1 MKISIFGMGYVGAV
15 TAACL
20 AKEGHEVIGVDISR
34 DKIEQIG
41 AGKSPIVEAKIGEIM
56 EDVVKRGAL
65 RATLD
70 ARAAINETEVS
81 MICVGTPSR
90 ENGDVDL
97 TFVRRVTEKIGQV
110 LKNKKAFHTLIVR
123 STIPPG
129 TTEDVIIPILEEASG
144 KKVYIDFD
152 VCFNPEFL
160 REASSVDDFYNP
172 PFTVVGVQSEAAA
185 EVVKAM
191 FSFLDAPFEV
201 TTIRTAEFV
210 KYVCNV
216 WHALKVC
223 FGNEIGTI
231 ARKLGID
238 GHEVMR
244 LFMTDTKQN
253 ISPMY
258 LRPGFAYG
266 GSCLP
271 KDVRGLLYQA
281 KRHDFAAALLSSI
294 PASNEQQL
302 EEGFKLVTSF
312 KKKKIGFLG
321 LAFKGGTDDLRES
334 ALVLLAEK
342 LLGKGYELLIYDR
355 NVNLARIF
363 GSNKDYIEREIPHIE
378 KLFATSVAEV
388 VHNSEVIVI
397 GNDDPEYQGALKGVK
412 DRKIVDLVR
421 ITENPSALSG
431 NYHGICW

>member
-20 AKEGHEVIGVDISR
+20 AKEGHEVIGVDISK
-34 DKIEQIG
+34 DKVEQI
-41 AGKSPIVEAKIGEIM
+41 ASGKSPIVEARIGEIM
-56 EDVVKRGAL
+56 ADVVSSGAL

-97 TFVRRVTEKIGQV
+97 TYVTRVTEKIGQV
-110 LKNKKAFHTLIVR
+110 LKNKKDFHTLIFR

-129 TTEDVIIPILEEASG
+129 TTEDVVIPILEETSG

-160 REASSVDDFYNP
+160 REASSVEDFYNP
-172 PFTVVGVQSEAAA
+172 PFTVVGVQSDAAA
-185 EVVKAM
+185 EVVKNL
-191 FSFLDAPFEV
+191 FSFLNAPFEV
-201 TTIRTAEFV
+201 TTIRTAEMV

-216 WHALKVC
+216 FHALKVC

-231 ARKLGID
+231 ANKMGID

-244 LFMTDTKQN
+244 LFMIDTKQN

-271 KDVRGLLYQA
+271 KDVRALLYQA
-281 KRHDFAAALLSSI
+281 KRQDIAAPLLAAI
-294 PASNEQQL
+294 PTSNEQQL
-302 EEGFKLVTSF
+302 SEGFRLVTSF
-312 KKKKIGFLG
+312 KKKRIGFLG

-334 ALVLLAEK
+334 ALVLLAER
-342 LLGKGYELLIYDR
+342 LIGKGYELLIYDR

-363 GSNKDYIEREIPHIE
+363 GSNKAYIEKEIPHIE
-378 KLFATSVAEV
+378 KLFASSVAEV
-388 VHNSEVIVI
+388 VHGSDVIII
-397 GNDDPEYQGALKGVK
+397 GNDDPEYKGALKGIK
-412 DRKIVDLVR
+412 DRQIVDLVR
-421 ITENPSALSG
+421 ITDNPAAMG
-431 NYHGICW
+431 DNYHGICW

>member
-20 AKEGHEVIGVDISR
+20 AKEGHEVIGVDISK
-34 DKIEQIG
+34 DKVEQIG
-41 AGKSPIVEAKIGEIM
+41 AGKSPIVEAKIGEII

-65 RATLD
+65 KATLD
-70 ARAAINETEVS
+70 ARAAINDTEVS

-97 TFVRRVTEKIGQV
+97 TYVTRVTEKIGQV
-110 LKNKKAFHTLIVR
+110 LKNKKEFHTLIYR

-129 TTEDVIIPILEEASG
+129 TTEDVVIPILEEASG

-185 EVVKAM
+185 EVVKKM
-191 FSFLDAPFEV
+191 FSFLNAPFEV

-231 ARKLGID
+231 ARKMGID

-244 LFMTDTKQN
+244 LFMIDSKQN

-258 LRPGFAYG
+258 LWPGFSYG

-281 KRHDFAAALLSSI
+281 KKQDFGAALLTAI
-294 PASNEQQL
+294 PLSNEQQL
-302 EEGFKLVTSF
+302 NEGFKLITSF

-334 ALVLLAEK
+334 ALVLLAER

-363 GSNKDYIEREIPHIE
+363 GSNKAYIEKEIPHIE
-378 KLFATSVAEV
+378 KVFATSVAEV
-388 VHNSEVIVI
+388 VHSSEVIVI
-397 GNDDPEYQGALKGVK
+397 GNDDPEYVGALKGIK
-412 DRKIVDLVR
+412 DRQIVDLAR
-421 ITENPSALSG
+421 ITENPSAQG
-431 NYHGICW
+431 ANYHGICW